1 MSSLLRPLR
10 SLLPAVL
17 LVPAAVAPGCMVDTT
32 SAHGITLDDPL
43 GLVADVAAAGN
54 PLRLQVLPSSS
65 YSCDSSLGE
74 ITPPIQ
80 DNATPG
86 GVDDAVVD
94 IVVAIGAGADSA
106 STRVMVPA
114 GDWTV
119 LVRGH
124 GTDPVSGVRNSLIA
138 SGCASVA
145 GFSGVGEF
153 SVPITLQP
161 KHANG
166 RCNDGTLSPDE
177 QCDVPTAGVC
187 DATCHTIPIRVN
199 PNVMAGVQTGARAGT
214 ATGQA
219 IVVTFDST
227 RSDVA
232 LRALSND
239 GATIGATGTSLAQ
252 DETLDMIGMPV
263 GFTNP
268 GVQLGGRPAVAADGH
283 FAIAMVNYQTPS
295 GDPSDVL
302 VEFLSSPTA
311 TANPR
316 TPTSAGVNVLTTT
329 AGAQGA
335 PDAAFSSG
343 GALFAVYENGASAT
357 GLSATLFAAGA
368 MTATMP
374 GIVIGAGTTGG
385 THPAVA
391 ALGTGF
397 VVAFSSATDVFY
409 QRFGADG
416 TAMDAAP
423 VAVLAAADSADTQ
436 DQPSV
441 AANSDGSFL
450 VAWTEHS
457 VANGDGMGTSIRAR
471 AYAANGMAAGP
482 ALVLPTT
489 IAGDQSAPTVA
500 AADGRYVVAWASAG
514 AVNARVLSA
523 MGTPLPNR
531 EQPQTSN
538 DFVVAAAGNAPS
550 AIAMGATPA
559 SWLIAYDDGDNVFAR
574 RYPR

>member
-17 LVPAAVAPGCMVDTT
+17 LVPAAVAPGCMEGT
-32 SAHGITLDDPL
+32 STAHGITLDDPL

-74 ITPPIQ
+74 ITPPIP

-94 IVVAIGAGADSA
+94 IVIDIAAGSDSA
-106 STRVMVPA
+106 SARVMVPA

-145 GFSGVGEF
+145 GFTGVGEF

-187 DATCHTIPIRVN
+187 DAMCHTIPMRVN
-199 PNVMAGVQTGARAGT
+199 TNVMTGAQTGARAGG
-214 ATGQA
+214 ATGQRFE
-219 IVVTFDST
+219 ITFDSART
-227 RSDVA
+227 DIGVHTYEA
-232 LRALSND
+232 D
-239 GATIGATGTSLAQ
+239 GSLAGAVGTSLAQ
-252 DETLDMIGMPV
+252 DETIDSLGMA
-263 GFTNP
+263 NP
-268 GVQLGGRPAVAADGH
+268 GVQLGGRPAVASDGH
-283 FAIAMVNYQTPS
+283 FAIAMTNYQTTAANQ
-295 GDPSDVL
+295 PSDVL
-302 VEFLSSPTA
+302 VQFFSRDRATTSPGIDLLT
-311 TANPR
+311 NG
-316 TPTSAGVNVLTTT
+316 AGTQ
-329 AGAQGA
+329 AAA
-335 PDAAFSSG
+335 DAAFSSG
-343 GALFAVYENGASAT
+343 GALFVVFENSASAT
-357 GLSATLFAAGA
+357 GLSGTLFAAGA
-368 MTATMP
+368 TTPTMS
-374 GIVIGAGTTGG
+374 GIVIGAGTGG
-385 THPAVA
+385 THPSIA

-397 VVAFSSATDVFY
+397 VVAFSSATDVFF

-423 VAVLAAADSADTQ
+423 VAVLAAADAADTQ
-436 DQPSV
+436 DQPAI

-471 AYAANGMAAGP
+471 AYAASGMPAGP
-482 ALVLPTT
+482 ALVVPTT
-489 IAGDQSAPTVA
+489 AAGDQNAPTVG
-500 AADGRYVVAWASAG
+500 AADGRYVVAWSSAG
-514 AVNARVLSA
+514 AVNARFVSA
-523 MGTPLPNR
+523 MGTALPNR

-550 AIAMGATPA
+550 AIPIAMGASTPA
-559 SWLIAYDDGDNVFAR
+559 SWLIAYDDGNDIFAR